1 MRILYTTLA
10 ALAVLAPLPATT
22 LQKLEMDDLIAKSN
36 AVVRAKV
43 IGSHTALRGA
53 DIYTFYQL
61 AICEN
66 LKPGG
71 SQPTE
76 VAVQGGS
83 YRGSRQLVAG
93 APVLTNGQEYVF
105 FLWTSRSGLS
115 VILGLTQGLYQT
127 GLDATGQPVMMRPAS
142 VEPMVDQNGR
152 ATTDQAITLQLSDLR
167 TRIQKVTA
175 AK

>member
-22 LQKLEMDDLIAKSN
+22 LQKLEMDDLIAKST

-61 AICEN
+61 AISEN

-71 SQPTE
+71 SQPAE

-83 YRGSRQLVAG
+83 YRGTRQLVAG
-93 APVLTNGQEYVF
+93 APVLTNG
-105 FLWTSRSGLS
+105 
-115 VILGLTQGLYQT
+115 
-127 GLDATGQPVMMRPAS
+127 
-142 VEPMVDQNGR
+142 
-152 ATTDQAITLQLSDLR
+152 
-167 TRIQKVTA
+167 
-175 AK
+175 